1 MKRCKNK
8 RKLAVLGLAA
18 AMALSLAACG
28 EKRPSQEDVEQSI
41 EAGTLTIED
50 ALDKGWVDQAWVDA
64 YYEENSVPAASK
76 TESNMVGDF
85 ATTTL
90 SGEAFTREQLGDVV
104 FFAFLDP
111 EAEGTQVFYNAL
123 AEGYGGVAEN
133 GAEILVCTKSGTGSE
148 MFADAP
154 FPVILYNDSLAA
166 AVGSNRSMVEDGEMP
181 NVASWY
187 VNGTFLSAWY
197 SAVDAEELPASAA
210 AFVEMSR
217 NAAFQSGTAVR
228 QTFSEGDCDF
238 IALIRPCG
246 NNHGNSGNRL
256 CYCFAHLS
264 IQPEFYRNHFRPLLI
279 PSIKS

>member
-1 MKRCKNK
+1 MAEKAEAIYATVDNGKTAVIEMAQASGLTMVPKEKRNP
-8 RKLAVLGLAA
+8 LAA
-18 AMALSLAACG
+18 TTY
-28 EKRPSQEDVEQSI
+28 
-41 EAGTLTIED
+41 GTGQLIKD

-217 NAAFQSGTAVR
+217 NAAFQSGTAA
-228 QTFSEGDCDF
+228 EGG
-238 IALIRPCG
+238 AAMAAMG
-246 NNHGNSGNRL
+246 
-256 CYCFAHLS
+256 
-264 IQPEFYRNHFRPLLI
+264 
-279 PSIKS
+279 

>member
-18 AMALSLAACG
+18 AMAPVPGGLRRSG
-28 EKRPSQEDVEQSI
+28 PVRRMWNNPSRLVRLPSRTPWI
-41 EAGTLTIED
+41 R
-50 ALDKGWVDQAWVDA
+50 GWVDQAWVDA
-64 YYEENSVPAASK
+64 YYEGEQRSRRQQNR
-76 TESNMVGDF
+76 ESNMVGDF

-166 AVGSNRSMVEDGEMP
+166 AVGSNRSMVEDG
-181 NVASWY
+181 
-187 VNGTFLSAWY
+187 G
-197 SAVDAEELPASAA
+197 DAKRRLLVCERNIPLCMVFRRGRRGAA
-210 AFVEMSR
+210 C
-217 NAAFQSGTAVR
+217 VR
-228 QTFSEGDCDF
+228 G
-238 IALIRPCG
+238 
-246 NNHGNSGNRL
+246 RL
-256 CYCFAHLS
+256 CGDE
-264 IQPEFYRNHFRPLLI
+264 PERRVPVWDGGRGGAAMAAMG
-279 PSIKS
+279 

>member
-1 MKRCKNK
+1 MWNN
-8 RKLAVLGLAA
+8 
-18 AMALSLAACG
+18 
-28 EKRPSQEDVEQSI
+28 PSRLVRLPSR
-41 EAGTLTIED
+41 TP
-50 ALDKGWVDQAWVDA
+50 LDKGWVDQAWVDA

-197 SAVDAEELPASAA
+197 SAVDAEELPASA
-210 AFVEMSR
+210 
-217 NAAFQSGTAVR
+217 G
-228 QTFSEGDCDF
+228 
-238 IALIRPCG
+238 
-246 NNHGNSGNRL
+246 RL
-256 CYCFAHLS
+256 CGDE
-264 IQPEFYRNHFRPLLI
+264 PERRVPVWDGGRGRRRYGGYGLI
-279 PSIKS
+279 

>member
-1 MKRCKNK
+1 MTRCKNK

-104 FFAFLDP
+104 L
-111 EAEGTQVFYNAL
+111 
-123 AEGYGGVAEN
+123 
-133 GAEILVCTKSGTGSE
+133 
-148 MFADAP
+148 FADAP

-187 VNGTFLSAWY
+187 VNGAFLSAWY

-217 NAAFQSGTAVR
+217 NAAFQSGTAA
-228 QTFSEGDCDF
+228 EGG
-238 IALIRPCG
+238 AAMAAMG
-246 NNHGNSGNRL
+246 
-256 CYCFAHLS
+256 
-264 IQPEFYRNHFRPLLI
+264 
-279 PSIKS
+279 

>member
-1 MKRCKNK
+1 M
-8 RKLAVLGLAA
+8 
-18 AMALSLAACG
+18 
-28 EKRPSQEDVEQSI
+28 
-41 EAGTLTIED
+41 
-50 ALDKGWVDQAWVDA
+50 DA

-166 AVGSNRSMVEDGEMP
+166 AVGSNRSMVEDGRCQRRLLVCEG
-181 NVASWY
+181 A
-187 VNGTFLSAWY
+187 FLSAWY
-197 SAVDAEELPASAA
+197 SVVDAEELPASAA

-217 NAAFQSGTAVR
+217 NAAFQSGTAA
-228 QTFSEGDCDF
+228 EGG
-238 IALIRPCG
+238 AAMAAMG
-246 NNHGNSGNRL
+246 
-256 CYCFAHLS
+256 
-264 IQPEFYRNHFRPLLI
+264 
-279 PSIKS
+279 

>member
-50 ALDKGWVDQAWVDA
+50 ALDKAGRSGVVDA

-154 FPVILYNDSLAA
+154 FPVILYNDSLKAA
-166 AVGSNRSMVEDGEMP
+166 IGGNSGMVEDEETP
-181 NVASWY
+181 N
-187 VNGTFLSAWY
+187 
-197 SAVDAEELPASAA
+197 
-210 AFVEMSR
+210 
-217 NAAFQSGTAVR
+217 
-228 QTFSEGDCDF
+228 
-238 IALIRPCG
+238 IAPG
-246 NNHGNSGNRL
+246 M
-256 CYCFAHLS
+256 
-264 IQPEFYRNHFRPLLI
+264 
-279 PSIKS
+279 

>member
-18 AMALSLAACG
+18 AMTLSLAACG

-123 AEGYGGVAEN
+123 AEGYEGVAEN

-187 VNGTFLSAWY
+187 VNGAFLSAWY

-217 NAAFQSGTAVR
+217 NAAFQSGTAA
-228 QTFSEGDCDF
+228 EGG
-238 IALIRPCG
+238 AAMAAMG
-246 NNHGNSGNRL
+246 
-256 CYCFAHLS
+256 
-264 IQPEFYRNHFRPLLI
+264 
-279 PSIKS
+279 